1 MQAAV
6 VSTTQRIYTSWGVLL
21 GLVSVLMC
29 PSDSG
34 HPRRVGMLIYGVLL
48 QRWTVVCSGVQA
60 ARRSSAQHERSTEPG
75 SPVSHQDKALNILPK
90 QLLLTQST
98 CCSHRCGLAFTV
110 PARESEPGEHWE
122 ALGEMS
128 SSHQIFETRDV
139 AVHQQVQ
146 GWGSEQEISSPCP
159 CARGQNVMEFP
170 MLQVRRNFSVLED
183 REAWEQMAWGS
194 GGISAAGNHC
204 RGRERQ
210 VCQKWHRYNGAS
222 LLARQRVRS
231 PLNSLSWLAHSV
243 CATANQREQK
253 CCDLH
258 ALVLPEAEN
267 KNAEQFLMDTKRMK
281 S

>member
-48 QRWTVVCSGVQA
+48 QWWTLVCSGVQA
-60 ARRSSAQHERSTEPG
+60 ARCSSAQHERSTEPG
-75 SPVSHQDKALNILPK
+75 IPVSHQDKALNILPK
-90 QLLLTQST
+90 RLLLTQIT
-98 CCSHRCGLAFTV
+98 CCRHSCGLALSLQENQSL
-110 PARESEPGEHWE
+110 ESIGKHWE
-122 ALGEMS
+122 KW
-128 SSHQIFETRDV
+128 
-139 AVHQQVQ
+139 AVHTRFLKLEM
-146 GWGSEQEISSPCP
+146 WLSISRYKVEAVSKRSILP

-210 VCQKWHRYNGAS
+210 VCQKWHRYNGGS

-258 ALVLPEAEN
+258 GLVLPEAEN
-267 KNAEQFLMDTKRMK
+267 KNAERFLMDTKRMK

>member
-48 QRWTVVCSGVQA
+48 QWWTLVCSGVQA
-60 ARRSSAQHERSTEPG
+60 ARCSSAQHERSTEPG

-90 QLLLTQST
+90 RLLLTQST
-98 CCSHRCGLAFTV
+98 CCSHRCGLALSLQENQSL
-110 PARESEPGEHWE
+110 ESIGKHWE
-122 ALGEMS
+122 KW
-128 SSHQIFETRDV
+128 
-139 AVHQQVQ
+139 AVHTRFLKLEM
-146 GWGSEQEISSPCP
+146 WLSISRYKVEAVSKRSILP

-210 VCQKWHRYNGAS
+210 VCQKWHRYNGGS

-258 ALVLPEAEN
+258 GLVLPEAEN